1 MSVGSNPNREG
12 QRDLA
17 TRMFAKPYFAI
28 SWAVFLAG
36 IVLLV
41 GWPIRNIAL
50 VCWIYGSDG
59 YFRKGIRVLSDK
71 PSRFSDGTLVPILPD
86 LVTGFGAFFITAG
99 GLTLLAI
106 LALRFYERRHGQAT
120 PDA

>member
-1 MSVGSNPNREG
+1 MGTEQER

-28 SWAVFLAG
+28 SWAVFLG
-36 IVLLV
+36 GMVLLV

-50 VCWIYGSDG
+50 VCWVYGSDG
-59 YFRKGIRVLSDK
+59 YFNKGIRVLSGK
-71 PSRFSDGTLVPILPD
+71 PVRFSDGELAPILPD
-86 LVTGFGAFFITAG
+86 LVTGFGAVFVTVG

-106 LALRFYERRHGQAT
+106 LVLRFYERHYGMQKT